1 MRRKLL
7 GLSAMTFT
15 VAAPFVAIACSTT
28 SSSDRILFATAQGSG
43 WPLSLALKPLVKYY
57 NDTYKNEKGFVP
69 VKFQFADNKTN
80 DPDVETHDITNQFKL
95 IKKAKENI
103 ETHNIKDL
111 PNIVLGDQSGAYI
124 INQDQRLLDI
134 SDQGIDKNTF
144 SSKIAELHS
153 ILAGQ
158 NDTTKLYNIPFDNAD
173 TNALQINL
181 RVMEKMFELIEK
193 GGGTVEKSSEIYKK
207 VQASKQE
214 KNKNELPEKTI
225 WSALKVKKE
234 KNGNDGSFKDLK
246 VNDDTFKSLKSLRE
260 FAAKFTD
267 GIEIEK
273 SKVKDDTIS
282 GEVLSI
288 DYQEQEFYKELHSRI
303 DSGKPIFELDKT
315 NNKNIPKVKYNLVQ
329 DDSIKEE
336 FKKLWEEW
344 KNSIKRVEYNKETPN
359 KKVFQSMKFM
369 ANGITEWGSWNIFR
383 FQSAI
388 SLAASVGANQNK
400 ITDFTRK
407 HPYFGADIKNDPK
420 FETNNAKDADVFMD
434 SQITPSKEN
443 KNGVTAMTPSKTN
456 PGIFDEGGSS
466 ILPINVGNEKLNLG
480 TKKFLKWIYTGKNK
494 TSGIEEENWLTLA
507 KTSGY
512 IMPLKEVV
520 TQNTVKKLEELIS
533 KLEADLKTKDDI
545 TKEPRYFTLNMLRSS
560 LLSLKSLVKLENGE
574 SVARPMVT
582 DDKAAEVTGLV
593 SNALIKQTEIKG
605 TTKTEA
611 DTLIKQFEQIVKQ

>member
-7 GLSAMTFT
+7 GLSAMALTMT
-15 VAAPFVAIACSTT
+15 APFAAIACTT
-28 SSSDRILFATAQGSG
+28 TKSDRILFATAQGAG
-43 WPLSLALKPLVKYY
+43 WPLSLALRPLVKYY
-57 NDTYKNEKGFVP
+57 NETYKNEAGFVP
-69 VKFQFADNKTN
+69 VKFKFADNPTK
-80 DPDVETHDITNQFKL
+80 DPEIETHGITNQFQL
-95 IKKAKENI
+95 IKKTKEDI
-103 ETHNIKDL
+103 ETHNTKAL

-153 ILAGQ
+153 VLAGQ
-158 NDTTKLYNIPFDNAD
+158 HDTTKLYNIPFDNAD

-181 RVMEKMFELIEK
+181 RVMEKMFELIKE
-193 GGGTVEKSSEIYKK
+193 GGGTVETNSEIYKK
-207 VQASKQE
+207 VEASKTE

-234 KNGNDGSFKDLK
+234 KNGTEGSFKNLK
-246 VNDDTFKSLKSLRE
+246 INDDTFKSLKTLRD
-260 FAAKFTD
+260 FAAKFTE
-267 GIEIEK
+267 GVEIDE
-273 SKVKDDTIS
+273 SKVKEDTIS

-303 DSGKPIFELDKT
+303 NSDKPIFELDKS
-315 NNKNIPKVKYNLVQ
+315 NDKNIPKVKYNLVQ
-329 DDSIKEE
+329 DDSIKQE

-344 KNSIKRVEYNKETPN
+344 NKSIKRVEYKKETPN

-369 ANGITEWGSWNIFR
+369 ANGIKEWGSWNIFR

-407 HPYFGADIKNDPK
+407 HPYFSDDIKNDPK
-420 FETNNAKDADVFMD
+420 FDTNNAKDADVFMD
-434 SQITPSKEN
+434 SQITPPKEN
-443 KNGVTAMTPSKTN
+443 KNGETVMIPSKTN

-466 ILPINVGNEKLNLG
+466 ILPINVGNEKLNNG

-494 TSGIEEENWLTLA
+494 ISGIEEENWLTLA

-520 TQNTVKKLEELIS
+520 TKETVEKLEEIIR
-533 KLEADLKTKDDI
+533 KLETDLKSKTDI
-545 TKEPRYFTLNMLRSS
+545 TKEPGYFTLNMLRSS

-574 SVARPMVT
+574 SVARAMVT
-582 DDKAAEVTGLV
+582 DDKAAEITGNV
-593 SNALIKQTEIKG
+593 AKALIGQTNIDG
-605 TTKTEA
+605 KTDTDA
-611 DTLIKQFEQIVKQ
+611 DTLLSQFETIIKK

>member
-57 NDTYKNEKGFVP
+57 NDTYKNDKDFVP

-80 DPDVETHDITNQFKL
+80 DPDVETHGIVNQFKL

-111 PNIVLGDQSGAYI
+111 PNIILGDQSGAYI

-134 SDQGIDKNTF
+134 SDQGIDKSTF

-181 RVMEKMFELIEK
+181 RVMEKMFELIKK
-193 GGGTVEKSSEIYKK
+193 GGGTVETNSEIYKK
-207 VQASKQE
+207 VESSKKE

-234 KNGNDGSFKDLK
+234 KNGSEGSFKDLK
-246 VNDDTFKSLKSLRE
+246 VNDDIFKSLKSLRE
-260 FAAKFTD
+260 FAAKFTE
-267 GIEIEK
+267 GVEIES
-273 SKVKDDTIS
+273 SKVTKETIS

-303 DSGKPIFELDKT
+303 NSEKPIFELDKS
-315 NNKNIPKVKYNLVQ
+315 NNKDIPKVKYNLVQ
-329 DDSIKEE
+329 DDSIKQE

-344 KNSIKRVEYNKETPN
+344 KNSIKRVEYNKEDIN

-369 ANGITEWGSWNIFR
+369 ANGTTEWGSWNIFR

-400 ITDFTRK
+400 ITNFTRK
-407 HPYFGADIKNDPK
+407 HPYFGSDIKDDPK
-420 FETNNAKDADVFMD
+420 FDTNNAKDADVFMD

-443 KNGVTAMTPSKTN
+443 KNGTGGMTPAKTN

-494 TSGIEEENWLTLA
+494 ISGIEEENWLTLA

-512 IMPLKEVV
+512 IMPLK
-520 TQNTVKKLEELIS
+520 KLL
-533 KLEADLKTKDDI
+533 LKI
-545 TKEPRYFTLNMLRSS
+545 Q
-560 LLSLKSLVKLENGE
+560 LKN
-574 SVARPMVT
+574 
-582 DDKAAEVTGLV
+582 
-593 SNALIKQTEIKG
+593 
-605 TTKTEA
+605 
-611 DTLIKQFEQIVKQ
+611 